1 MLKIILSLALI
12 TSLFL
17 SGCTSCNTNK
27 DKPDTDTDKKINEK
41 KVEKKQL
48 IKNSE
53 VNVKPLNNTVSKQI
67 DEPFNPTLE
76 ANISQDEIMTESLEQ
91 LEAEAFKA
99 MQPKIE
105 EEMQQIPDC
114 LEKAESKEE
123 AFTCSKNLRLLNKE
137 IAMAMGDFDEND
149 VEGYRDEFVWNEET
163 KQDMIKE
170 IESSMQSI
178 QEMQSCLEISKTP
191 EELKKC
197 FNLK

>member
-1 MLKIILSLALI
+1 MLKIIVSLGLV

-27 DKPDTDTDKKINEK
+27 DKPDTNTDKKINEK
-41 KVEKKQL
+41 KVENKQ
-48 IKNSE
+48 IIEKSEINS
-53 VNVKPLNNTVSKQI
+53 KPLKNVIAKKI
-67 DEPFNPTLE
+67 LEPFNPTLE
-76 ANISQDEIMTESLEQ
+76 TNISQDEIITESLDQ
-91 LEAEAFKA
+91 LEAEAFKD

-105 EEMQQIPDC
+105 EEMQHIPEC

-123 AFTCSKNLRLLNKE
+123 AFSCSKNLRLLNKE

-149 VEGYRDEFVWNEET
+149 VEGYTDSFVWNEET
-163 KQDMIKE
+163 KQDMINE
-170 IESSMQSI
+170 IESSIHGI

>member
-1 MLKIILSLALI
+1 MLKIIVSLGLV

-41 KVEKKQL
+41 KVENKQV
-48 IKNSE
+48 IEESE
-53 VNVKPLNNTVSKQI
+53 VNSKPLNNTVSKQI

-91 LEAEAFKA
+91 LEAEVFKA

-178 QEMQSCLEISKTP
+178 QEMQSCLELFKTP

>member
-1 MLKIILSLALI
+1 MLKIIVSLGLVS
-12 TSLFL
+12 SLFL
-17 SGCTSCNTNK
+17 SGCTSCTTNK
-27 DKPDTDTDKKINEK
+27 DKTSTKEKTHEK
-41 KVEKKQL
+41 KVEKKQV
-48 IKNSE
+48 IEDNKVNSE
-53 VNVKPLNNTVSKQI
+53 PLNNRVPKQI